1 MLERIY
7 MKLETS
13 CIRAEADYVQ
23 ILRCKEDL
31 NAVSTSIEG
40 ISKVM
45 ALAGNKVRF
54 KMLYLLQRE
63 NELCPCDFAD
73 ILEMS
78 VPAISQHLRKMKDVN
93 VISTRRDGQ
102 TIFYRI
108 SEENKAFLTT
118 ILSNVAPERK
128 TA

>member
-1 MLERIY
+1 

-23 ILRCKEDL
+23 ILRFKEEL
-31 NAVSTSIEG
+31 NAVSASIEV

>member
-1 MLERIY
+1 MDLGN
-7 MKLETS
+7 S

-40 ISKVM
+40 ISRVM

-63 NELCPCDFAD
+63 NELCPCDLAD

-93 VISTRRDGQ
+93 VISIRRDAQ

-108 SEENKAFLTT
+108 SEENKAFLDV
-118 ILSNVAPERK
+118 ILGNVESERK
-128 TA
+128 TL

>member
-1 MLERIY
+1 MDLGN
-7 MKLETS
+7 S
-13 CIRAEADYVQ
+13 CKRAEADYVQ

-63 NELCPCDFAD
+63 NELCPCDLAD

-93 VISTRRDGQ
+93 VISIRRDAQ

-108 SEENKAFLTT
+108 SEENKAFLDV
-118 ILSNVAPERK
+118 ILGNVESEKNCIR
-128 TA
+128 

>member
-1 MLERIY
+1 MDHGN
-7 MKLETS
+7 S
-13 CIRAEADYVQ
+13 CKRAEADYVQ
-23 ILRCKEDL
+23 ILSCKEDL

-63 NELCPCDFAD
+63 NELCPCDLAD

-93 VISTRRDGQ
+93 VISIRRDAQ

-108 SEENKAFLTT
+108 SEENKAFLDV
-118 ILSNVAPERK
+118 ILGNVESERK
-128 TA
+128 TV

>member
-1 MLERIY
+1 MDLGN
-7 MKLETS
+7 S

-63 NELCPCDFAD
+63 NELCPCDLAD

-78 VPAISQHLRKMKDVN
+78 VPAISQHLRKMKEVN
-93 VISTRRDGQ
+93 VISIRRDAQ

-108 SEENKAFLTT
+108 SEENKAFLDV
-118 ILSNVAPERK
+118 ILGNVESEKNCIR
-128 TA
+128 

>member
-1 MLERIY
+1 MDLGN
-7 MKLETS
+7 S

-63 NELCPCDFAD
+63 NELCPCDLAD

-93 VISTRRDGQ
+93 VISIRRDAQ

-108 SEENKAFLTT
+108 SEENKAFLDV
-118 ILSNVAPERK
+118 ILGNVESERK
-128 TA
+128 TV

>member
-1 MLERIY
+1 MDLGN
-7 MKLETS
+7 S

-63 NELCPCDFAD
+63 NELCPCDLAD

-78 VPAISQHLRKMKDVN
+78 VPAISQHLRKMKEVN
-93 VISTRRDGQ
+93 VISIRRDAQ

-108 SEENKAFLTT
+108 SEENKAFLDV
-118 ILSNVAPERK
+118 ILGNVESERK
-128 TA
+128 TV